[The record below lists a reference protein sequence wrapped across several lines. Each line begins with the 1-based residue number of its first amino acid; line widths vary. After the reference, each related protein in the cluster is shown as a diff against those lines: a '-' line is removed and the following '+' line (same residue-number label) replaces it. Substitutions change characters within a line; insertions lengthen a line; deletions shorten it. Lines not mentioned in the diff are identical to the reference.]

1 MTCRRKNKISKSWFG
16 QQSCTVAEKKIKIHH
31 FVCVGHDI
39 WKKKKRFTELINL
52 WRYQFIPS
60 WPCCTNLFPQP
71 QFNKIKIR
79 EWISKTCPR
88 FNENKEKI
96 IKTWPWNTLVG
107 KNCFHLWPHYNFTL
121 IKLYYIF
128 FLLPHVMYEAPYNMI
143 LGTSWFFS
151 NSTGLL
157 NHTNNNCKL
166 VIIRVGDF
174 ILICIKHTL

>member
-1 MTCRRKNKISKSWFG
+1 MVSSVGLEFDPIAKVRSPELDVQKEEQDIQVTIWPTIMYCCRKENQDTSFCMCGTWY
-16 QQSCTVAEKKIKIHH
+16 VKK
-31 FVCVGHDI
+31 
-39 WKKKKRFTELINL
+39 KKKKRFTELINL

-128 FLLPHVMYEAPYNMI
+128 FYFRMSCMRLRTI
-143 LGTSWFFS
+143 WFSVHLDFS
-151 NSTGLL
+151 ATVQG
-157 NHTNNNCKL
+157 C
-166 VIIRVGDF
+166 
-174 ILICIKHTL
+174 